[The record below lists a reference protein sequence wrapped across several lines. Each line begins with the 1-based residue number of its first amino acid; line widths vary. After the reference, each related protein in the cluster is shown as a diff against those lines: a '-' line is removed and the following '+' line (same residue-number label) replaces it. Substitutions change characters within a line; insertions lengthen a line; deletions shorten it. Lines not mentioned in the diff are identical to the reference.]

1 MLSDLESGNSFE
13 VSPPLSEWYS
23 IECDKKVD
31 KNSSHSQSRA
41 NHKPEFFYQTVQTC
55 ANQDGWV
62 AGPWGVV
69 WVTGAYRVGGCV
81 GMVLLGM
88 TGTPSLPEPDIWT
101 MASLDYGLRGWESPK
116 ERTKRPVLVGQTGSS
131 GHEAVVT
138 SGVTFLYLQ
147 SYAQTRQSGGS
158 PPAPPGSHVHAE
170 DTS

>member
-1 MLSDLESGNSFE
+1 M
-13 VSPPLSEWYS
+13 
-23 IECDKKVD
+23 
-31 KNSSHSQSRA
+31 A
-41 NHKPEFFYQTVQTC
+41 
-55 ANQDGWV
+55 
-62 AGPWGVV
+62 
-69 WVTGAYRVGGCV
+69 
-81 GMVLLGM
+81 MVLLGM
-88 TGTPSLPEPDIWT
+88 TGTPSLPEQDKIWA